1 MWFDCLSHC
10 GLRDGKAG
18 WGLFCRGAGAL
29 PFGAQIRPV
38 HDLMQWLLGGIIP
51 PHWPRRWQYEA

>member
-1 MWFDCLSHC
+1 LR
-10 GLRDGKAG
+10 LRDGKAG

-38 HDLMQWLLGGIIP
+38 LDLMQWLLGGIVP
-51 PHWPRRWQYEA
+51 AALAEEMAV